1 MPKSSRP
8 GPFGQRGGTVTVI
21 EQPVLRSYMRKAKFA
36 FYVLWAAVGLLT
48 ATILAGPWQHRF
60 GPAGGGI
67 LAFLAGGVTGLII
80 AAIIASIVAAW
91 PVIRVIWWWLPELSL
106 SGGLITGWIELSSHT
121 DLAARLTAVAVFAGV
136 PAAVSPVR
144 RRLDALAWC
153 QISRHRIRTCFNEFI
168 ITNRDGS
175 LPLIL
180 GARPTPAG
188 TRLWIFLRPGLSL
201 ADIQDRADKIAA
213 ACWASTVIA
222 DQASGSNSAL
232 VRIDI
237 KRRDPLTGTIASPL
251 KTVIGDHIPGR
262 KPAPAPVPAALDLTD
277 VTAADVTTP
286 AKTGTATGNVKRPQW
301 PNLPA
306 RNDAAASAGKT
317 DGEELSD
324 WI

>member
-8 GPFGQRGGTVTVI
+8 GPFGQRAGTVTVI
-21 EQPVLRSYMRKAKFA
+21 EQPVLRSYMRKAKAVFWIT
-36 FYVLWAAVGLLT
+36 WAAVGLL
-48 ATILAGPWQHRF
+48 AAVVAASKWEPILA
-60 GPAGGGI
+60 
-67 LAFLAGGVTGLII
+67 LLAGALTGLIT
-80 AAIIASIVAAW
+80 AAIASSVVAAW
-91 PVIRVIWWWLPELSL
+91 PVLRVIWWWLPELSL
-106 SGGLITGWIELSSHT
+106 SGGLVTGWTELASHT
-121 DLAARLTAVAVFAGV
+121 DLAIRLVVVTGV
-136 PAAVSPVR
+136 VGLPAALGPVR
-144 RRLDALAWC
+144 RRINALAWC
-153 QISRHRIRTCFNEFI
+153 QVSRHRIRTCFNEFI

-188 TRLWIFLRPGLSL
+188 ERLWVFLRPGLSL

-213 ACWASTVIA
+213 ACWANTVIA
-222 DQASGSNSAL
+222 DQASNSNSAL

-251 KTVIGDHIPGR
+251 KTVIGDHLPGR
-262 KPAPAPVPAALDLTD
+262 KPAPAPVPVDLDLTD

-286 AKTGTATGNVKRPQW
+286 ARNKNGTAASNGQPKRPQW

-306 RNDAAASAGKT
+306 RNNDAAPASKT
-317 DGEELSD
+317 ADEDLTD